1 MSNMTGT
8 INPVVEIIKM
18 ARKVKA
24 RVLIDGA
31 QSVQHLG
38 IDVKKINCDF
48 LAFSGHKMLGPMGIG
63 TLYIKKERQ
72 EEMGVFLTGGGM
84 ISEVYTDQP
93 AVWAK
98 GVEKWEAG
106 TPNVEGAI
114 GLAAACDYHNKIG
127 LKNIRE
133 HEKN

>member
-38 IDVKKINCDF
+38 IDVKKLTVISWLFPGIKCWDRWE
-48 LAFSGHKMLGPMGIG
+48 SGRY
-63 TLYIKKERQ
+63 TLKGAAGRN
-72 EEMGVFLTGGGM
+72 GRVFNWRGM

-98 GVEKWEAG
+98 GVENGK
-106 TPNVEGAI
+106 
-114 GLAAACDYHNKIG
+114 
-127 LKNIRE
+127 RE
-133 HEKN
+133 HRM